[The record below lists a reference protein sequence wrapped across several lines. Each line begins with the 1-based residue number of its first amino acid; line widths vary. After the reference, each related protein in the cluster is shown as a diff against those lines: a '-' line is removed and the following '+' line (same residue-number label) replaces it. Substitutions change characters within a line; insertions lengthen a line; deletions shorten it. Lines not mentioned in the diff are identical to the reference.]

1 VPLSQ
6 ERNRDKGQRC
16 YPLRYV
22 NAGDALILVLAAGE
36 QAAEDAGR
44 IAGAVRRSRVE
55 RLPLSDHAGGEVLPV
70 PLLHWPK
77 RFGLRTTSDVKALG
91 KAIADMRR
99 RAPRA
104 EVASARFLPP
114 LEACLL
120 GRTPKARK
128 T

>member
-36 QAAEDAGR
+36 QAAENAAR
-44 IAGAVRRSRVE
+44 IAGVSRFAEAEFSGRRFLTMQVAKSSE
-55 RLPLSDHAGGEVLPV
+55 PV
-70 PLLHWPK
+70 PLLHWPNG
-77 RFGLRTTSDVKALG
+77 FGLPTTSDVKALG
-91 KAIADMRR
+91 RAIADVRR

-114 LEACLL
+114 LEACL
-120 GRTPKARK
+120 
-128 T
+128 